1 MTPPDDAS
9 LPALDL
15 RLTEENLDDL
25 YEHAPCGYC
34 TCLPDGTLVKLN
46 QTLLGWLG
54 YRRDELVARRCLQQ
68 LLTVGGR
75 LHYETHC
82 APLLLLQG
90 QVREMSYLLRR
101 RDGSTL
107 PVLLSA
113 ALVREPDGTPLAVR
127 VSLFDITERR
137 KYEQELLRAKVQAE
151 EQREQLARANEQLR
165 AKNEQLTRIN
175 ADLDSFVYTAS
186 HDLKQ
191 PINNMVGLFEELRRS
206 VTFHDAEAGPMMSM
220 FEDALAQI
228 LATIDGLTQVVQL
241 QRAMEQ
247 VPAEPVALLP
257 FTEDIIRSL
266 QPAPAGTRFEL
277 DFAAAPVLRIAR
289 PGLHSLLY
297 NLLSNA
303 LKYAA
308 PDRPPRVRVSTART
322 AHATVLSVQD
332 NGRGIDLTRHHRELF
347 QLFRRFHPE
356 VAGTGMG
363 LYLVNRLA
371 RQAGGRVEVD
381 SAVDAGT
388 TFRIFLPQEEAG
400 DSTPDARPLAAPP
413 GPLSEKERGSQ
424 ATR

>member
-1 MTPPDDAS
+1 MNAPEDDEP

-54 YRRDELVARRCLQQ
+54 YRAEELVARRCLQQ

-90 QVREMSYLLRR
+90 QVREISYLLRR

-107 PVLLSA
+107 PVLLNA
-113 ALVREPDGTPLAVR
+113 VLVREADGTPLAVR
-127 VSLFDITERR
+127 VSVFDITERQQ
-137 KYEQELLRAKVQAE
+137 YEQELLRAKMQAE
-151 EQREQLARANEQLR
+151 EQREQLAQANEQLQ

-206 VTFHDAEAGPMMSM
+206 VTFHDAEAAPMVGM
-220 FEDALAQI
+220 FEDALGQI
-228 LATIDGLTQVVQL
+228 LATIDGMTQVVQL
-241 QRAMEQ
+241 QRALEQ
-247 VPAEPVALLP
+247 VPAEPVALRP
-257 FTEDIIRSL
+257 FTEEIIRSL
-266 QPAPAGTRFEL
+266 QPLPAGACFEL

-289 PGLHSLLY
+289 LALHSLLY

-308 PDRPPRVRVSTART
+308 PGRPARVRVSSAP
-322 AHATVLSVQD
+322 APQALVLQVQD
-332 NGRGIDLTRHHRELF
+332 NGRGIDLARHGRELF

-363 LYLVNRLA
+363 LYLVDRLA
-371 RQAGGRVEVD
+371 RQAGGRVDVASTVD
-381 SAVDAGT
+381 VGT
-388 TFRIFLPQEEAG
+388 TFRIVLPQGGE
-400 DSTPDARPLAAPP
+400 
-413 GPLSEKERGSQ
+413 
-424 ATR
+424 